1 MGYQQDP
8 RASEMTASQRAVQEL
23 QEAEAGSVNGVFAT
37 LRRGSGGIF
46 DGTIGGNASGGP
58 GVLHGPGDEGW
69 EGRSK
74 EVVGE
79 AWKGARRFLGSVGEK
94 LGEMEG
100 EVWKRVGK

>member
-8 RASEMTASQRAVQEL
+8 RASEMTPSQRAVQEL
-23 QEAEAGSVNGVFAT
+23 QESEADGVFAS

-46 DGTIGGNASGGP
+46 DGAMNGGNVSGGTS
-58 GVLHGPGDEGW
+58 VLHGPGDEGW
-69 EGRSK
+69 EERSK
-74 EVVGE
+74 EVVGA
-79 AWKGARRFLGSVGEK
+79 AWKGASRFLGSVGEK

>member
-8 RASEMTASQRAVQEL
+8 RASEMTPSQRAVQEL
-23 QEAEAGSVNGVFAT
+23 QEAEAGPVNGVFAS

-46 DGTIGGNASGGP
+46 DGAMNASAGNAPS
-58 GVLHGPGDEGW
+58 VLHGPGDEGW
-69 EGRSK
+69 EERSM
-74 EVVGE
+74 EVVGG
-79 AWKGARRFLGSVGEK
+79 ALKGARRFLGSVGEK